1 MKKIT
6 FLMLHLN
13 YGGIEKQVTT
23 LANELCK
30 NYNVEIIALYDL
42 LNGKS
47 FYNLDDRINVKFIF
61 NFGPNKREI
70 IQSLKKFKII
80 TLVKELVKSIKILHT
95 KYNGMK
101 KIVNN
106 IDSDIVISSR
116 IEFSKQIHRKD
127 IITIAQEHSYI
138 DNEKYKNKVK
148 RSFNGIN
155 YLVVM
160 TNKSKEKYDL
170 WLKNIKNKPKVIVI
184 PNMIKQN
191 INAQVSSLNSN
202 QIISIGRLEPVKDF
216 YTLIIVFSI
225 LTKKYP
231 NLTLKIIGDG
241 SEKEILNEM
250 IKECNLQ
257 DKIILT
263 GKLGEEEINEE
274 LLKSEIF
281 ILTSKNESFSLVLCE
296 AMNYGLPCVAFDV
309 EVGPREIIDDGVTG
323 FLIKDRNIDLM
334 IEKISNLLEDE
345 VLRNNMGK
353 NSSDCIKKF
362 YSNNIIKKWEKIFNK
377 TDWLWNIL
385 VIQ

>member
-80 TLVKELVKSIKILHT
+80 TLVKELVKSIKILYT

-241 SEKEILNEM
+241 SEKENLNEM

>member
-80 TLVKELVKSIKILHT
+80 TLVKELVKSIKILYT

-138 DNEKYKNKVK
+138 DNEK
-148 RSFNGIN
+148 
-155 YLVVM
+155 
-160 TNKSKEKYDL
+160 
-170 WLKNIKNKPKVIVI
+170 
-184 PNMIKQN
+184 
-191 INAQVSSLNSN
+191 
-202 QIISIGRLEPVKDF
+202 
-216 YTLIIVFSI
+216 
-225 LTKKYP
+225 
-231 NLTLKIIGDG
+231 
-241 SEKEILNEM
+241 
-250 IKECNLQ
+250 
-257 DKIILT
+257 
-263 GKLGEEEINEE
+263 
-274 LLKSEIF
+274 
-281 ILTSKNESFSLVLCE
+281 
-296 AMNYGLPCVAFDV
+296 
-309 EVGPREIIDDGVTG
+309 
-323 FLIKDRNIDLM
+323 
-334 IEKISNLLEDE
+334 
-345 VLRNNMGK
+345 
-353 NSSDCIKKF
+353 
-362 YSNNIIKKWEKIFNK
+362 
-377 TDWLWNIL
+377 
-385 VIQ
+385 

>member
-1 MKKIT
+1 
-6 FLMLHLN
+6 
-13 YGGIEKQVTT
+13 
-23 LANELCK
+23 
-30 NYNVEIIALYDL
+30 
-42 LNGKS
+42 
-47 FYNLDDRINVKFIF
+47 
-61 NFGPNKREI
+61 
-70 IQSLKKFKII
+70 
-80 TLVKELVKSIKILHT
+80 
-95 KYNGMK
+95 
-101 KIVNN
+101 
-106 IDSDIVISSR
+106 
-116 IEFSKQIHRKD
+116 
-127 IITIAQEHSYI
+127 
-138 DNEKYKNKVK
+138 
-148 RSFNGIN
+148 
-155 YLVVM
+155 
-160 TNKSKEKYDL
+160 
-170 WLKNIKNKPKVIVI
+170 
-184 PNMIKQN
+184 
-191 INAQVSSLNSN
+191 
-202 QIISIGRLEPVKDF
+202 
-216 YTLIIVFSI
+216 
-225 LTKKYP
+225 
-231 NLTLKIIGDG
+231 
-241 SEKEILNEM
+241 M

>member
-80 TLVKELVKSIKILHT
+80 TLVKELVKSIKILYT

-138 DNEKYKNKVK
+138 DNEKYKVK

-241 SEKEILNEM
+241 SEKENLNEM

-377 TDWLWNIL
+377 TD
-385 VIQ
+385 